1 LSSIRSATKNTRNSR
16 GDMNSLLD
24 DHSPTN
30 ACDRMSFEVEKEEM
44 RLRGFS
50 ASNLVL

>member
-1 LSSIRSATKNTRNSR
+1 
-16 GDMNSLLD
+16 MNSLLD

-50 ASNLVL
+50 ASNLVLWEKYICWIIIFKAL